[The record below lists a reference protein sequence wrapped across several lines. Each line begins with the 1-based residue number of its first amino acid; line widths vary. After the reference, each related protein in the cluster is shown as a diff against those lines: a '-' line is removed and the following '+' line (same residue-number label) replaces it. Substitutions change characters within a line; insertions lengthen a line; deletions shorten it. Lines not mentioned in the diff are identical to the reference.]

1 MKKIGFTLAEVLL
14 TLSIIGVVSTMTVP
28 SLISSID
35 ERELQAQ
42 AKKAYNTLQS
52 AITMKYA
59 VSMKTTAN
67 TSALLTFLATN
78 SDGTPATL
86 KVTAGA
92 GTEVVQLPDGSIMA
106 STGSANNFTV
116 LVDVNGAGGPV
127 FSTATSGKSDVG
139 RSLSKLSATRSVA
152 TSDSDTARTTRDLVR
167 FKVSGVDVTP
177 DTTSYWTKKY
187 LTGAQ

>member
-14 TLSIIGVVSTMTVP
+14 TLAIIGVVSTMTVP

-35 ERELQAQ
+35 DRELQAQ

-78 SDGTPATL
+78 SLNPNL
-86 KVTAGA
+86 L
-92 GTEVVQLPDGSIMA
+92 EVS
-106 STGSANNFTV
+106 S
-116 LVDVNGAGGPV
+116 
-127 FSTATSGKSDVG
+127 
-139 RSLSKLSATRSVA
+139 
-152 TSDSDTARTTRDLVR
+152 
-167 FKVSGVDVTP
+167 
-177 DTTSYWTKKY
+177 
-187 LTGAQ
+187 